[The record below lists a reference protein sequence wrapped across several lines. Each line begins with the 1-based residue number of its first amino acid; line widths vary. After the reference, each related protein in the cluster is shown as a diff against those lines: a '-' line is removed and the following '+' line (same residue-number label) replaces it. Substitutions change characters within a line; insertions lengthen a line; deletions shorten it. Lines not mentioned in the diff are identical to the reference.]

1 MFEIDIR
8 PAASR
13 GIQVSAPETG
23 SVSLLAAVLDEVDIP
38 MLVVDIGGGLV
49 HANRLARLELGDDH
63 HPLVIDSGQVRPRP
77 RHRAADFA
85 CDFAGALRGGRR
97 RMLVWDTP
105 DGAGAVGMVPLDD
118 AGMGG
123 VPGRTLLVLSRRQ
136 LCPSLTIDWFARNYA
151 LTDFEARVLRLLCA
165 GLRPQEVAERHG
177 VAVSTIRTQVNS
189 IRAKTL
195 AGSIGDL
202 VARVARMPPMLS
214 RYEPAA

>member
-1 MFEIDIR
+1 MFDLETR

-13 GIQVSAPETG
+13 GVQLSAPESG

-38 MLVVDIGGGLV
+38 MLVVDVGGGLA
-49 HANRLARLELGDDH
+49 HANRLARLELADDH
-63 HPLVIDSGQVRPRP
+63 HPLVIDAGQVRVRP
-77 RHRAADFA
+77 QHRAAAFA
-85 CDFAGALRGGRR
+85 CDFAAALRGGRR

-105 DGAGAVGMVPLDD
+105 DAAGAVGMVPLDGAGVD
-118 AGMGG
+118 AG
-123 VPGRTLLVLSRRQ
+123 PGRTLLVLSRRQ
-136 LCPSLTIDWFARNYA
+136 LCPSLTIDWFARNYE

-214 RYEPAA
+214 RYETAA